1 MTCITIQSVLSLS
14 TIHSQGGS
22 EWTKGP
28 SRGVLST
35 FLYLVFI
42 NDLIDELELTN
53 NTGILRINSSSP
65 VLADDLSCI
74 AVSPLALQSMLNV
87 AYTYAIKWRFSFNAE
102 KSCIVKFRAKGN
114 RLPDDF
120 KWYIGPYEI
129 PCEENYNHLGI
140 LINHKCKLSDR
151 IHAACNKGRKSY
163 FALSDLGTTFFK
175 SVDFHTPVQNCCFTI
190 CSLRMRTLVKSHA
203 RGHTASQYIPTLCL

>member
-1 MTCITIQSVLSLS
+1 M
-14 TIHSQGGS
+14 
-22 EWTKGP
+22 
-28 SRGVLST
+28 
-35 FLYLVFI
+35 FI

-53 NTGILRINSSSP
+53 NTDILRINSSSP

-163 FALSDLGTTFFK
+163 FALSDLGTTFLNPWTFIHLYK
-175 SVDFHTPVQNCCFTI
+175 TVVLPSVLYGCELWANLTREDT
-190 CSLRMRTLVKSHA
+190 
-203 RGHTASQYIPTLCL
+203 